1 MKKVALV
8 SLGCAKNLV
17 DSEVMLG
24 LLEEKQYECVTNLK
38 EADIIIINTCG
49 FIHPARHES
58 LDSIKQA
65 LQEKKTSKEKNIIVA
80 GCYVQRSRTML
91 QKLFQDVD
99 GWIGVNDFDKIVYAV
114 EKQPYENSQ
123 SCFLYDHTSP
133 RKISTP
139 PAWTYV
145 KISEG
150 CSHTCS
156 FCSIPLIK
164 GPYQSRGIASIIHE
178 VKELVSS
185 GIKEINLVSQDST
198 YFGRDQKDKDG
209 LVHLLEELLNIKNL
223 EWIRILYSYPEEITD
238 SLLDIMKEK
247 KICSYLDIPFQ
258 HSHPSIIKKMNRGLD
273 GKRALKSLE
282 NIRKK
287 IPDIAIRT
295 SLVVGFPGEGK
306 EEFEDLKTFVT
317 QARFDHL
324 GVFTYSLEDGT
335 GCYGLGDP
343 VKEREKTKRKEKIMD
358 IQAEISHANNRKYLH
373 QKIDVL
379 IEGTLKQDSRLMVGR
394 GQFQAPEV
402 DGVILITARGRKPEI
417 FNTLQKV
424 EIADTDVYD
433 LYGNLLR

>member
-24 LLEEKQYECVTNLK
+24 LLKEKNYEFVANLRQ
-38 EADIIIINTCG
+38 ADIIIINTCG
-49 FIHPARHES
+49 FIQPARHES
-58 LDSIKQA
+58 IDSIRQA
-65 LQEKKTSKEKNIIVA
+65 LQEKKASYEKNIIVA
-80 GCYVQRSRTML
+80 GCYVQRSRTIL
-91 QKLFQDVD
+91 QEFFPDVD
-99 GWIGVNDFDKIVYAV
+99 AWIGVNDFDKIVYAV
-114 EKQPYENSQ
+114 EKQPYESSK

-150 CSHTCS
+150 CSHKCS

-164 GPYQSRGIASIIHE
+164 GSYRSRGITSIVRE

-198 YFGRDQKDKDG
+198 YFGRDRKDSDG
-209 LVHLLEELLNIKNL
+209 LVHLLEELLNISDL
-223 EWIRILYSYPEEITD
+223 EWIRLLYSYPEEITEA
-238 SLLDIMKEK
+238 LLEIMREE

-258 HSHPSIIKKMNRGLD
+258 HSHLSILKKMNRGLD
-273 GKRALKSLE
+273 GKRALKLLE
-282 NIRKK
+282 KIRKK
-287 IPDIAIRT
+287 VPDIAIRT

-306 EEFEDLKTFVT
+306 EEFEDLKTFVA
-317 QARFDHL
+317 QSRFDHL
-324 GVFTYSLEDGT
+324 GVFTYSLEEGT
-335 GCYGLGDP
+335 GCYALGDP

-358 IQAEISHANNRKYLH
+358 IQAKISLANNEKYLR

-379 IEGTLKQDSRLMVGR
+379 IEGTLKQDSRLIVGR
-394 GQFQAPEV
+394 GKFQAPEV
-402 DGVILITARGRKPEI
+402 DGVILITAEERKPEF
-417 FNTLQKV
+417 FNTIQKV
-424 EIADTDVYD
+424 EITDTDVYD
-433 LYGNLLR
+433 LYGNLLQ